1 MAQLQLFARRCLRL
15 HNANCD
21 RVLGCEVVRD
31 LSVAQFDVMLQFVT
45 HATSLNRY
53 RGLNVRVYVVA
64 LLIVDAL
71 VVIGQQVSV
80 QVQCYWT
87 RA

>member
-1 MAQLQLFARRCLRL
+1 
-15 HNANCD
+15 
-21 RVLGCEVVRD
+21 
-31 LSVAQFDVMLQFVT
+31 VAQFDVMLQFVT